1 MSDNTQLTTT
11 DSAGNESGV
20 VAEQDDWSQA
30 PVIDNTGNAKVRDF
44 DAASNDHPLVQ
55 YAGEKAKKTDIS
67 GGGEF
72 VSEEIYQNDEAWPRE
87 WLQNHE
93 TACIRRCKMVV
104 ALSDEYPDGW
114 LTRVK
119 WIDTETG
126 ETLIEGDDPQLP
138 LSEYDVDP
146 ATVRKIEIPRPID
159 EVLEAARSLGYDPTI
174 VWDVYRDEREVITE
188 DNGIGMLPEEF
199 WEAFKS
205 PFSSGSGVDGETG
218 GNFGIGSNSVEKAHG
233 ADGAAKVY
241 TRSSRP
247 GDHPGYEAYSYRG
260 GATAIGNAIPD
271 GEYGTRF
278 EIPIRDGFDLS
289 NLQDWVEKYAEKL
302 RVPILYREHDAGST
316 PVEEEYESTNFVE
329 DYNDP
334 PVVVERPGEFSLV
347 AGPDVINTAYHANDP
362 DTFLV
367 SMRIDRN
374 TRVSISSFWNVVIQI
389 HDEQGRIVM
398 GPNRGHYSD
407 GSYVYET
414 GQNVQKICE
423 LHEDDIVLPEP
434 TGDRDRLKKTD
445 EAYDFF
451 YYVQDVVQSEE
462 LKQISDIAERMEDAD
477 HPADAIR
484 GNESDWTLFKK
495 MVSYHGSRRITDS
508 LHKFKK
514 FISDR
519 DEFPDYD
526 DETLRQIY
534 KLFKEVEHCHQGAG
548 RSNKK
553 SYRVEKPLGDILA
566 VNDSD
571 EVYMAASTGGNFTE
585 RFRVIENTYDNPEV
599 IVVSTASKYDKW
611 SQLFG
616 FKVLK
621 EVPLTGGEDD
631 DHNYDVPDKI
641 HKRNV
646 NKGTRNGGKPDKVL
660 DRALKIRTDDNN
672 SSIDLRLSIEDAK
685 ERLESGGRF
694 GGHEK
699 LVLFTNEQDTENI
712 SDHYGFSKYAA
723 IASVSK
729 KEYEALADY
738 DDVMTY
744 DEYIEWSQSAL
755 IATEDGA
762 MTPNRLIADDRMV
775 ILAYRPSGQ
784 VGKEVV
790 KLLSDDYEQLRTYY
804 AEDIRD
810 QYNWAKTLDG
820 YDSGYGNNDVGE
832 VPDDEKD
839 DTLMAVAGPIVLNR
853 AEWAF
858 DYLRDDPGYT
868 ARDIT
873 GLKLTNDKF
882 GFGNPCG
889 WKDLDQSTTRY
900 RLMADT
906 PNWDD
911 SSDVYDL
918 MPNDRDSRVAQ
929 IYLGLHDIGI
939 DPSEKSPEELNA
951 LIAGDN

>member
-1 MSDNTQLTTT
+1 MSGSNTELATT
-11 DSAGNESGV
+11 DSTDDETENLPVEEGNG
-20 VAEQDDWSQA
+20 WSEA
-30 PVIDNTGNAKVRDF
+30 PVIDNTGNAEVRNF
-44 DAASNDHPLVQ
+44 DAASDDHPLVQ
-55 YAGEKAKKTDIS
+55 YAGDKALKTDIS

-104 ALSDEYPDGW
+104 SLSDEYPDGW
-114 LTRVK
+114 LTQRVLV
-119 WIDTETG
+119 DSETG
-126 ETLIEGDDPQLP
+126 ETLGTDDDPADLDE
-138 LSEYDVDP
+138 LSD
-146 ATVRKIEIPRPID
+146 TVPMEIPRPID

-174 VWDVYRDEREVITE
+174 VWDVYRDEREVITK

-241 TRSSRP
+241 TRSPRP
-247 GDHPGYEAYSYRG
+247 SDHPGYEAYSYRG
-260 GATAIGNAIPD
+260 GATAIGEPIPD

-278 EIPIRDGFDLS
+278 EVPIREGFDLS
-289 NLQDWVEKYAEKL
+289 ELQNWVEKYAEKL
-302 RVPILYREHDAGST
+302 RVPILYREHEAGST

-329 DYNDP
+329 DYDDP
-334 PVVVERPGEFSLV
+334 PVVVERPGEFSVV
-347 AGPDVINTAYHANDP
+347 AGPDVIDTSFRADDA

-374 TRVSISSFWNVVIQI
+374 TRAKISTFWDVVIQI

-398 GPNRGHYSD
+398 GPNRGYYSD

-414 GQNVQKICE
+414 GQNEQKICE

-451 YYVQDVVQSEE
+451 YYIQDVVQSEE
-462 LKQISDIAERMEDAD
+462 LKQVADIAERMDNAD

-495 MVSYHGSRRITDS
+495 MVNYHGNHRVLERSR
-508 LHKFKK
+508 KFEK
-514 FISDR
+514 FVNDR

-526 DETLRQIY
+526 DETLQQIFS
-534 KLFKEVEHCHQGAG
+534 LFKEIEHCHNGAG
-548 RSNKK
+548 RSSKK
-553 SYRVEKPLGDILA
+553 SRRSEKPLGDILA
-566 VNDSD
+566 ANDSD
-571 EVYMAASTGGNFTE
+571 EVYMAASTGGKFTQ
-585 RFRVIENTYDNPEV
+585 RFQVIENTYDDPEV
-599 IVVSTASKYDKW
+599 IVIDGAAKYDKW
-611 SQLFG
+611 ATLFG

-621 EVPLTGGEDD
+621 KVPLTDGEDD
-631 DHNYDVPDKI
+631 DHDYDVPDSI
-641 HKRNV
+641 HENNV
-646 NKGTRNGGKPDKVL
+646 NKRSQNRGKPDKVL

-672 SSIDLRLSIEDAK
+672 SSIDLRLSIEDAQ
-685 ERLESGGRF
+685 ERLENGGRF
-694 GGHEK
+694 GGHDK
-699 LVLFTNEQDTENI
+699 LVLFTSEQDTENI

-738 DDVMTY
+738 DRVMTY
-744 DEYIEWSQSAL
+744 AEFIEWSESAL

-762 MTPNRLIADDRMV
+762 MTPGALIADDRMV
-775 ILAYRPSGQ
+775 VLVYRPPGQ
-784 VGKEVV
+784 TGKEVV
-790 KLLSDDYEQLRTYY
+790 KLLGDDYEQLRTYY
-804 AEDIRD
+804 LEDARD
-810 QYNWAKTLDG
+810 QYTWAAALDG
-820 YDSGYGNNDVGE
+820 YDGDFRGDDVGE

-853 AEWAF
+853 AERAF
-858 DYLRDDPGYT
+858 DDLKDDPGYT
-868 ARDIT
+868 TRDLI
-873 GLKLTNDKF
+873 GLKLTRDKF
-882 GFGNPCG
+882 GYENPCE
-889 WKDLDQSTTRY
+889 WVSLDKTTTRY

-911 SSDVYDL
+911 SSDIYDM
-918 MPNDRDSRVAQ
+918 MPSDRDSRKAQ
-929 IYLGLHDIGI
+929 MYLGLHNLDI
-939 DPSEKSPEELNA
+939 DPSKKSADELRA
-951 LIAGDN
+951 LIGDKN